1 MTKYLAETFD
11 TYAEFKAAMDVI
23 VDTVT
28 IHFCQYREGGRN
40 KWVLVTS
47 GHA

>member
-1 MTKYLAETFD
+1 MTNYLAETFD
-11 TYAEFKAAMDVI
+11 NYTDFKAAVDV
-23 VDTVT
+23 VADTVT
-28 IHFCQYREGGRN
+28 IHFCQYREDGRN